1 MAGQRQPI
9 ELVVSKGKKH
19 LTKAEIK
26 ERMETEVKPV
36 TDGIEA
42 PEYLNKRQ
50 REEFDKIAEQL
61 QKLGIMGE
69 TDVDALA
76 MFIISKGLYIKLT
89 KQLCRNE
96 VLSDSETTEQYMK
109 NQDKAYRQCRQC
121 AVDLGLTIT
130 SRCKLVIPK
139 AREEP
144 KENKFTRF
152 RKDSG

>member
-9 ELVVSKGKKH
+9 ELVMSKGKKH

-36 TDGIEA
+36 TDGIKA
-42 PEYLNKRQ
+42 PEYLTKRQ

-152 RKDSG
+152 RKDVG

>member
-9 ELVVSKGKKH
+9 ELVMSKGKKH

-26 ERMETEVKPV
+26 ERIETEVKPV
-36 TDGIEA
+36 TDGIKA
-42 PEYLNKRQ
+42 PDYLTKKQ
-50 REEFDKIAEQL
+50 REEFDKISEQL

-76 MFIISKGLYIKLT
+76 MYIISKELYIKLT
-89 KQLCRNE
+89 KQLCRNDI
-96 VLSDSETTEQYMK
+96 LSDAAATEQYMK

-152 RKDSG
+152 RKDVG

>member
-36 TDGIEA
+36 TDGIKA
-42 PEYLNKRQ
+42 PEYLTKRQ

-152 RKDSG
+152 RKDVG

>member
-9 ELVVSKGKKH
+9 ELVMSKGKKH

-26 ERMETEVKPV
+26 ERTETEVKPV
-36 TDGIEA
+36 TDGIKA
-42 PEYLNKRQ
+42 PEYLTKRQ

-152 RKDSG
+152 RKDVG

>member
-152 RKDSG
+152 RKDVG

>member
-139 AREEP
+139 ARDEP
-144 KENKFTRF
+144 KENKLTRF
-152 RKDSG
+152 RKDVE

>member
-42 PEYLNKRQ
+42 TEYLNKRQ

-89 KQLCRNE
+89 KQLCRNDI
-96 VLSDSETTEQYMK
+96 LSDTVTTEQYMK

-152 RKDSG
+152 RKDVG